1 MAIPKDVFL
10 DDLTG
15 VYNRRYL
22 LHWIDGEIKKSRR
35 YRLPFSIVLLD
46 LDDFKEVNDV
56 HGHLKGDLI
65 LKLFAQYLKGA
76 IREADVI
83 TRYGGDEF
91 IALLPNTPREQAQ
104 VVAERIIDRAKR
116 QTFSGIKLSASAG
129 IATFPIDGE
138 TWEELFR
145 VADRRLYSAKRKGKG
160 CVGVIGEE
168 LGELV
173 IPTPNL
179 IDRKNEMKE
188 IERHI
193 LDSSQGLFIVGG
205 GAGVGKTRLV
215 KDVVSSMPGLVL
227 FTGHSYATMHS
238 SPYFAIRDLFNNI
251 IQTHEDEMRDVYV
264 NDLNIQQKREISR
277 IIPIVSGYLEPLVGD
292 KFMLFE
298 SIQQFLISLSK
309 KIKFALLFDDLHWAS
324 ESTIELLYYLI
335 KTIQGIPIFGTYRIE
350 EIAHTPLEETIRIL
364 GRERLYKLLMLDP
377 LEKIYAK
384 EMIEVILQG
393 VASNELVEYVYRESG
408 GNPFFIEEI
417 LKELHKTQTLHK
429 TGDAWFISK
438 RPSIP
443 IPKSIEDT
451 VLYKLQLLN
460 DEKRRVVEIAA
471 CIGRDFDFSLLL
483 QISGYNE
490 GELYD
495 ILDELVALG
504 FLKQITPNLRYYF
517 TEDVFRQ
524 VVYTT
529 IPRGK
534 RMKLHLDI
542 ANVIENHFR
551 DIPYWHEQ
559 LAFHY
564 FMGGEKKKLL
574 DFAIQAGMKAKD
586 VYAHD
591 EALKFFSWALQSEV
605 PKERR
610 VEVLLMMGEV
620 SVLKGDYRN
629 AISFLEEAV
638 SLASGTLKGECYQK
652 LGWAFVEMGDYSN
665 ALKVLRKGRKLF
677 TDKNKKL
684 ITDIEIAWAYRGLGK
699 MESAHRKITSVM
711 EKLDKEKFGHEYSK
725 ALTIHAVLHADEKDY
740 KGAMKYYH
748 EAMELKQ
755 KLNDRI
761 GIAHIYLDAGVIYAE
776 QDDYEMAEIYY
787 SKALEIYIETGYK
800 SGEAS
805 VLNNLGSLY
814 LRMNHI
820 HKAEEHFRKA
830 LRIAEWVG
838 DISNKLLLLRN
849 LGFIMFI
856 NDFIEEATNFYEQAL
871 TIARENNNNEW
882 LIKLLSSLI
891 VVYID
896 ALHNFDEAEKL
907 INEAKS
913 MFPQIE
919 DKTLKSWIHSL
930 EVELILKKAEEEPD
944 LTTIEKA
951 IYIIK
956 DKVIPEAQKSKSRYS
971 LWDAYAKLA
980 RCYAFKKWDK
990 WGERYIKRYL
1000 KEAEKDVDRSVTADA
1015 CFNAG
1020 EFYRILGDKK
1030 RARDYYKKAQEI
1042 YKEFDFA
1049 RPVKVIEEK
1058 LKLLSTKRKKR

>member
-65 LKLFAQYLKGA
+65 LKLFAQYLKGTL
-76 IREADVI
+76 READII

-104 VVAERIIDRAKR
+104 IVAERIIDQAKR
-116 QTFSGIKLSASAG
+116 QSFSGIKLSASAG

-160 CVGVIGEE
+160 SVGVIGEE
-168 LGELV
+168 LGELM
-173 IPTPNL
+173 IPTPHL

-193 LDSSQGLFIVGG
+193 LDSSRGLFIVGG

-238 SPYFAIRDLFNNI
+238 SPYFAIRDLFSNI
-251 IQTHEDEMRDVYV
+251 IQTHEDEVRDVYV

-309 KIKFALLFDDLHWAS
+309 RIKFALLFDDLHWAS

-335 KTIQGIPIFGTYRIE
+335 KTLQDIPIFGTYRIE
-350 EIAHTPLEETIRIL
+350 EIHQTPLEETIRIL
-364 GRERLYKLLMLDP
+364 GRERLYKLLMLEP
-377 LEKIYAK
+377 LERIYTK
-384 EMIEVILQG
+384 EMVEVILQG
-393 VASNELVEYVYRESG
+393 LASNELVEYVYRESG

-417 LKELHKTQTLHK
+417 LKELHKSQALNK

-438 RPSIP
+438 RPSIS

-460 DEKRRVVEIAA
+460 DERRRIVEIAA
-471 CIGRDFDFSLLL
+471 CIGRDFSFPLLL

-495 ILDELVALG
+495 ILDELVSLG
-504 FLKQITPNLRYYF
+504 LLREIIPNSRYYF
-517 TEDVFRQ
+517 TEDAFRQ

-534 RMKLHLDI
+534 RMKTHMDI
-542 ANVIENHFR
+542 ANIIEHHFR
-551 DIPYWHEQ
+551 EIPYWHEQ
-559 LAFHY
+559 LAYHY

-574 DFAIQAGMKAKD
+574 EFAIQAGMKAKE
-586 VYAHD
+586 VYAHE
-591 EALKFFSWALQSEV
+591 EALKFFSWALQGEI
-605 PKERR
+605 PREKR

-638 SLASGTLKGECYQK
+638 SLASGALKGECYQK
-652 LGWAFVEMGDYSN
+652 LGWAFAEMGDYSN

-684 ITDIEIAWAYRGLGK
+684 ITDIEIAWTYKGLGK
-699 MESAHRKITSVM
+699 MESAHRKIASVM
-711 EKLDKEKFGHEYSK
+711 EKLDKEKFGHEYSR
-725 ALTIHAVLHADEKDY
+725 ALTIHAILHADEKDY
-740 KGAMKYYH
+740 KSAMKYYH

-761 GIAHIYLDAGVIYAE
+761 GIAHIYLDAGIIYAN
-776 QDDYEMAEIYY
+776 QDDYEMAENYY

-805 VLNNLGSLY
+805 ALNNLGSLY
-814 LRMNHI
+814 LRMNLI

-849 LGFIMFI
+849 LGFIMYV
-856 NDFIEEATNFYEQAL
+856 NDFLDEAAKFYNQAL
-871 TIARENNNNEW
+871 NIARENNNNEW
-882 LIKLLSSLI
+882 IIRLLASLI
-891 VVYID
+891 NLNIEGF
-896 ALHNFDEAEKL
+896 HNFDEAEKL
-907 INEAKS
+907 MNEAKS

-919 DKTLKSWIHSL
+919 DKLLKSWIHSL
-930 EVELILKKAEEEPD
+930 EVELILSKVEEKPD
-944 LTTIEKA
+944 TNAIEKA

-956 DKVIPEAQKSKSRYS
+956 DKVLPEAQKSKSRYS
-971 LWDAYAKLA
+971 LLEAYSKLA

-990 WGERYIKRYL
+990 WGERYVKRCL
-1000 KEAEKDVDRSVTADA
+1000 KEAEKEVDRSVSADA
-1015 CFNAG
+1015 YFYAG
-1020 EFYRILGDKK
+1020 EFYRILGNKK
-1030 RARDYYKKAQEI
+1030 KAGVFYRKAQEI
-1042 YKEFDFA
+1042 YREFDFA

-1058 LKLLSTKRKKR
+1058 LKLLSKKKKR